1 VGHGPSM
8 TSRRNVSPFRWRA
21 LRAIGLCG
29 AFAFVISIASPVDDD
44 LQQECVGGRTREHA
58 ARLLKLSHPNTAAGR
73 ILPAKAPPVA
83 CKQRQLSGAPTGLA
97 FDLLQLPGAAF
108 SRQTGDRSPPL
119 APL

>member
-1 VGHGPSM
+1 M

-44 LQQECVGGRTREHA
+44 LQQECLAGRTREHG
-58 ARLLKLSHPNTAAGR
+58 ARLLKLSHPNTAAR
-73 ILPAKAPPVA
+73 RTLPAKAPPVA
-83 CKQRQLSGAPTGLA
+83 CKQRQFSSTPTSLA
-97 FDLLQLPGAAF
+97 FDLLQLPSTAF

-119 APL
+119 AHL